1 MYAVRIPFTVT
12 IVAPCRAF
20 CRSQRVSFSGIATRY
35 LLSLSQRNALAVVV
49 NMSFPFM
56 TRRVARVAPLV
67 LAVVIQTSVVAVLDI
82 TQLPCR
88 DIPRGSREGH
98 GARVARLTAS
108 ARG

>member
-1 MYAVRIPFTVT
+1 VT
-12 IVAPCRAF
+12 SVAPCRA
-20 CRSQRVSFSGIATRY
+20 
-35 LLSLSQRNALAVVV
+35 LSRKYAVTLVGCGHTLDGV
-49 NMSFPFM
+49 CSVFVDISFPLT

-88 DIPRGSREGH
+88 DILRGSREAH

-108 ARG
+108 VRGYARA